1 MHYVPHNSLINNIK
15 IIFLVHQYLLQES
28 SLKSPL
34 NTMGSIKIQ
43 QNWQRPRVA
52 ATSKEQNTCDG
63 IPHMIDMPELNI
75 PPSREPI
82 CNECSCEQQLIET
95 IHPSSG
101 KRERSSLSQI
111 LFQISF
117 YVIDLVNFNPY
128 QLHCYG
134 NHTLKGYIPILPA
147 THTTFSCHKI
157 LIPQN
162 CYKMV
167 NQLGCIIFKS
177 TAIIA

>member
-1 MHYVPHNSLINNIK
+1 
-15 IIFLVHQYLLQES
+15 
-28 SLKSPL
+28 
-34 NTMGSIKIQ
+34 MGSIKIQ
-43 QNWQRPRVA
+43 QNLLRPRVV

-75 PPSREPI
+75 LLSHEPI
-82 CNECSCEQQLIET
+82 HIEPLCEQQLIET
-95 IHPSSG
+95 IHLSSG
-101 KRERSSLSQI
+101 KRERSSLSRI

-128 QLHCYG
+128 QLHCYS

-157 LIPQN
+157 FN
-162 CYKMV
+162 STKFYKMV
-167 NQLGCIIFKS
+167 NQL
-177 TAIIA
+177 AA